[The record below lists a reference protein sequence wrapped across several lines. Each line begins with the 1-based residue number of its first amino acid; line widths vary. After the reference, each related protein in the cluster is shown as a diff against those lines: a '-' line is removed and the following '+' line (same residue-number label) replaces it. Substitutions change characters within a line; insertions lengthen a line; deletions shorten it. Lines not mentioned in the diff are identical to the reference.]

1 MMKLIEIKTREYAL
15 CLSKQH
21 KSVLLLN
28 NNIKIVLKIEFKK
41 KRREFYI
48 IFSTICVDYVAFVL
62 RKEKKKKNK

>member
-41 KRREFYI
+41 KKKRILHYI
-48 IFSTICVDYVAFVL
+48 QHNMC
-62 RKEKKKKNK
+62 